1 MRRLTRRLSSLP
13 GFSRLLQADAKRRR
27 RAGKGRRQGS
37 EARRTQEFDASTV
50 PHPMP
55 AEEMRVEDVRFFV
68 GGHGRSGTTWLQRT
82 LNTHPEVLC
91 EGEGMLFGRSMGDFG
106 GRRLLYKV
114 LAESGELEAWHGH
127 RGNYWTKADE
137 FERDVALI
145 ARAAMDALMRRAL
158 TDSGKRVLGD
168 RTPHHISHLG
178 EVHALF
184 PNAKVVHA
192 VRDGR
197 DVAISGLH
205 SFWHNSREKGGV
217 VNLAPEEAEIRE
229 AYLADREGFL
239 ASGRS
244 IFTEERIRQRGRGWN
259 RVVREGRR
267 TGLELF
273 GENYA
278 ELRYE
283 EHLHRP
289 QEALGE
295 LFGFLGVDTD
305 TEVIDRVIEANRFEK
320 KAGRPP
326 GEEASGSFLRKGI
339 QGDWE
344 GVFTERDKRIFKE
357 EAGEL
362 LIELGYE
369 KDMDW

>member
-1 MRRLTRRLSSLP
+1 LNSEPEFPRIARMGAERH
-13 GFSRLLQADAKRRR
+13 KRSGAR
-27 RAGKGRRQGS
+27 RARG
-37 EARRTQEFDASTV
+37 FDASSV

-55 AEEMRVEDVRFFV
+55 TERMRVEDVRFFV

-91 EGEGMLFGRSMGDFG
+91 EGEGMLFGRSINTPKFG
-106 GRRLLYKV
+106 NRRLLYKV
-114 LAESGELEAWHGH
+114 LAESEELKAWHAYGE
-127 RGNYWTKADE
+127 NFWTDPEE
-137 FERDVALI
+137 FERDAALI

-158 TDSGKRVLGD
+158 TESGKRVLGD
-168 RTPHHISHLG
+168 RTPHHISHLK

-184 PNAKVVHA
+184 PGAKVVHA

-205 SFWHNSREKGGV
+205 SFWHNAQDKGGV

-229 AYLADREGFL
+229 AYLEDREGFL

-244 IFTEERIRQRGRGWN
+244 IFTEERIRQRGHSWN
-259 RVVREGRR
+259 RVVRQGRL

-273 GENYA
+273 GENYI
-278 ELRYE
+278 EFKYE

-289 QEALGE
+289 HEALEE
-295 LFGFLGVDTD
+295 LFEFLGVGTD
-305 TEVIDRVIEANRFEK
+305 PKVIDQIIEDNRFEK
-320 KAGRPP
+320 VAGRSQ
-326 GEEASGSFLRKGI
+326 GEEYSGSFLRKGI

-369 KDMDW
+369 KDTDW